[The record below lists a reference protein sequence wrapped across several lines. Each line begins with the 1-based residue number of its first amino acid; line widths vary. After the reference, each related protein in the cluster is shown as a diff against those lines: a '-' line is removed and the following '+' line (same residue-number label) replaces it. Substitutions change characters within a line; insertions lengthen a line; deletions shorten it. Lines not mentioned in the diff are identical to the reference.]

1 MKERTINP
9 KGYIHD
15 GEQPLVLPVDW
26 EVPSRQNAVAPLDV
40 GLVQLQHGLA
50 QGEAAVLVVDDC
62 G

>member
-1 MKERTINP
+1 MKENITNP

-15 GEQPLVLPVDW
+15 GEQPLVLPVDR
-26 EVPSRQNAVAPLDV
+26 EVPSRQNTVAPLDV
-40 GLVQLQHGLA
+40 GLVQLQHGFT